1 MLKEICQTIYEK
13 RERVLVFTQFREM
26 TAHLDN
32 YLAEIFHCRGGV
44 IHGGVSVNERAELV
58 ERFQSEEYMPY
69 MILSVRAGGTGLTL
83 TKANHVIHF
92 DRWWNPSVE
101 NQATDR
107 AFRIGQDKNVMVHK
121 FVCQGTVEEKID
133 KLISSKKELAENVIG
148 ESGESRLTEMSN
160 DELLSMLRLEV

>member
-1 MLKEICQTIYEK
+1 ML
-13 RERVLVFTQFREM
+13 
-26 TAHLDN
+26 
-32 YLAEIFHCRGGV
+32 
-44 IHGGVSVNERAELV
+44 
-58 ERFQSEEYMPY
+58 
-69 MILSVRAGGTGLTL
+69 LSVRAGATGLNL

-92 DRWWNPSVE
+92 DRWWNTSVE

-133 KLISSKKELAENVIG
+133 KLIESKKALAENVIG
-148 ESGESRLTEMSN
+148 SGGENWITEMSN